1 MVRASADGQ
10 KLEVKSIDEQ
20 HNHKVNRELFRNLYH
35 QRKLDDAEK
44 KKHKTDV
51 GHENQQEDYLVQPN
65 AVNRKTIANEG
76 YP

>member
-20 HNHKVNRELFRNLYH
+20 HNHEVNRELFRNLYH

-44 KKHKTDV
+44 KNVKQMLDMKT
-51 GHENQQEDYLVQPN
+51 NN
-65 AVNRKTIANEG
+65 KII
-76 YP
+76 